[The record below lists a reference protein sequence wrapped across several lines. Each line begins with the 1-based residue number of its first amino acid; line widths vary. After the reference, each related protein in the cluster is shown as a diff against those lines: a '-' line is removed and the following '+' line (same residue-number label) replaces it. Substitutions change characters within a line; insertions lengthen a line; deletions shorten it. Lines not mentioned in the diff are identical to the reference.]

1 MIAMKNLCPFL
12 FAPLR
17 LCVRFFHRLC
27 VLSLLVASALVFV
40 VGCPS
45 PKEALIPVSGMVT
58 VRKQP
63 LSSGTVVFH
72 PDPTEGNIDKRE
84 PRATIAGEFPGLYKL
99 TTDNQAG
106 APLGWYKV
114 TVHALKPVTSSE
126 RPPEWLA
133 DQKYADEKTSGHS
146 VQVVKDPAA
155 SAFDFDLDP
164 PK

>member
-1 MIAMKNLCPFL
+1 MIGMKNLCPFL
-12 FAPLR
+12 FAPFR
-17 LCVRFFHRLC
+17 LGVRFFHRLC
-27 VLSLLVASALVFV
+27 VLSLLVASAVVFV
-40 VGCPS
+40 LGCPS
-45 PKEALIPVSGMVT
+45 PKDPLIPVSGTIT

-72 PDPTEGNIDKRE
+72 PDPTKGNIDKRE

-99 TTDNQAG
+99 TTDNQEG
-106 APLGWYKV
+106 APTGWYKV
-114 TVHALKPVTSSE
+114 TVHALKPVTSSM

>member
-1 MIAMKNLCPFL
+1 MAGIDIANSRMLCGR
-12 FAPLR
+12 A
-17 LCVRFFHRLC
+17 
-27 VLSLLVASALVFV
+27 LLVAFALVLV

-45 PKEALIPVSGMVT
+45 PKESLIPVSGMIT

-72 PDPTEGNIDKRE
+72 PDPTKGNIDKRE

-99 TTDNQAG
+99 TTDNQDG
-106 APLGWYKV
+106 APIGWYKV
-114 TVHALKPVTSSE
+114 TVHALKPATSSV
-126 RPPEWLA
+126 RPPEWVA
-133 DQKYADEKTSGHS
+133 DQKYADEKTSGLS

-155 SAFDFDLDP
+155 GAFDFDLDP

>member
-1 MIAMKNLCPFL
+1 VQID
-12 FAPLR
+12 
-17 LCVRFFHRLC
+17 RFFMVEVRMAGIDFANSRTQC
-27 VLSLLVASALVFV
+27 GRALLVAFALVFV

-45 PKEALIPVSGMVT
+45 PKEALIPVSGMIT

-63 LSSGTVVFH
+63 LPSGTVVFH
-72 PDPTEGNIDKRE
+72 PDPTKGNLDKRE

-99 TTDNQAG
+99 TTDNQDG
-106 APLGWYKV
+106 APTGWYKV

-133 DQKYADEKTSGHS
+133 DQKYAGEKTSGLS
-146 VQVVKDPAA
+146 VQVVKAAPAR
-155 SAFDFDLDP
+155 AFDFDLDP